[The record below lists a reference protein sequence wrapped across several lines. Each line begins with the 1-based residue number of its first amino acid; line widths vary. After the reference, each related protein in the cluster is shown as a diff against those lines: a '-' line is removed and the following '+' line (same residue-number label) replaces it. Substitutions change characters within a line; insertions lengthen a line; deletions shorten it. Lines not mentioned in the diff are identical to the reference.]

1 MANMVYTDPAG
12 VPSPVDSGL
21 ASRAALCLLGVLKS
35 GLEDLAQFRALEE
48 WRLWRFKSLLAVS
61 RLSIGKPSTTGRR
74 ESDSGSW
81 PDSAGGSR
89 TGALVLNYYKR
100 SKGPRQAVSAS
111 DLNQTWLSHNAENLM
126 AAIRPVVFPPLY
138 LLLPGCQHAVAV
150 NAWLDHRTLGE
161 DKMSCLLSERLL
173 TTTMPL
179 SVM

>member
-1 MANMVYTDPAG
+1 
-12 VPSPVDSGL
+12 
-21 ASRAALCLLGVLKS
+21 
-35 GLEDLAQFRALEE
+35 
-48 WRLWRFKSLLAVS
+48 
-61 RLSIGKPSTTGRR
+61 
-74 ESDSGSW
+74 
-81 PDSAGGSR
+81 
-89 TGALVLNYYKR
+89 
-100 SKGPRQAVSAS
+100 
-111 DLNQTWLSHNAENLM
+111 M